1 MRSSEHSV
9 TGMASKNL
17 TGFELPP
24 GQAKLL
30 LPLCIKQNERF
41 AVSLR
46 IVPCTVPAFL
56 PVIGCMRNQDEHSN
70 CRTSPPDVTSAGNRE
85 GN

>member
-9 TGMASKNL
+9 TSKNL

-30 LPLCIKQNERF
+30 LPLCFKQNERF
-41 AVSLR
+41 TVSLR
-46 IVPCTVPAFL
+46 IVPYTAPAFL
-56 PVIGCMRNQDEHSN
+56 PSFPVIVCMRNLNEHSN
-70 CRTSPPDVTSAGNRE
+70 CRMSPPDVTSA
-85 GN
+85 